1 MPHNYLQKLL
11 FPRRKHFNDTESL
24 IADHLLK
31 LGGDVVNKTLS
42 SLSEEIGVSEATIFK
57 FVKKIG
63 FEGFQN
69 FKISVASNFR
79 ENIPYEGELTAFTD
93 ISKNDSALVMAQKVV
108 NSSQESLE
116 NLINSLTEKE
126 LLDALEIINSSETIH
141 FFGQGASS
149 VVAFDSYHKFLRTN
163 FQCNYIF
170 DYHMQLSY
178 ATKLTQKDCVFLFSH
193 SGKTNETIEV
203 AKILRKNGV
212 KIISLT
218 GNPNSKLVKISDI
231 SFVIYSE
238 ESTFRSETLTSRIL
252 YLTLID
258 ILYVN
263 VMYHNEAENKKSLD
277 KIRNAL
283 NVTKTGG

>member
-1 MPHNYLQKLL
+1 MAHNYLEQLL
-11 FPRRKHFNDTESL
+11 LPRKKNFNDTETL
-24 IADHLLK
+24 IADHLLV
-31 LGGDVVNKTLS
+31 LGGDVVTKTLN

-79 ENIPYEGELTAFTD
+79 ETAQQKAELTTFSD
-93 ISKNDSALVMAQKVV
+93 ITKNDSACIIAKKVV
-108 NSSQESLE
+108 QSSQESLDSM
-116 NLINSLTEKE
+116 IHSLNEQD
-126 LLDALEIINSSETIH
+126 LLSALDILYSSETVH

-149 VVAFDSYHKFLRTN
+149 IVAFDSYHKFIRTN

-178 ATKLTQKDCVFLFSH
+178 STKLNKKDCVFLFSH
-193 SGKTNETIEV
+193 SGQTQETIEV
-203 AKILRKNGV
+203 AKILKENGV
-212 KIISLT
+212 NIISLT
-218 GNPNSKLVKISDI
+218 GNPDSKLVKLSDV
-231 SFVIYSE
+231 SFVVYSE
-238 ESTFRSETLTSRIL
+238 DSVFRSESLTSRIL

-263 VMYHNEAENKKSLD
+263 VMYHDEKDNKQSLE
-277 KIRNAL
+277 KIRKAL